1 MIATTL
7 ANNIRMV
14 SENDTTFDWIVRIID
29 TCNNDFHFESVDN
42 LIELYYKKTKN
53 EDKYIDLQLIRI
65 TKYKLVHG
73 QLF

>member
-14 SENDTTFDWIVRIID
+14 SETDTTFDWIVRIID
-29 TCNNDFHFESVDN
+29 TCNNDFHFESVNN
-42 LIELYYKKTKN
+42 LIELYYLKTGN

-65 TKYKLVHG
+65 QKYKLVHG

>member
-14 SENDTTFDWIVRIID
+14 SETDTTFDWIVRIID

-42 LIELYYKKTKN
+42 LIELYYLKTGN

-65 TKYKLVHG
+65 QKYKLVHG

>member
-7 ANNIRMV
+7 ANNIRMI
-14 SENDTTFDWIVRIID
+14 SETDTTFDWIVKIID

-42 LIELYYKKTKN
+42 LIELYYLKTGN
-53 EDKYIDLQLIRI
+53 EDKYIDLQLIRMK
-65 TKYKLVHG
+65 KYKLVHG

>member
-7 ANNIRMV
+7 DNNIRMI
-14 SENDTTFDWIVRIID
+14 SETDTTFDWIVRIIE
-29 TCNNDFHFESVDN
+29 TCKNDFHFESVDN

-65 TKYKLVHG
+65 QKYKIVHG